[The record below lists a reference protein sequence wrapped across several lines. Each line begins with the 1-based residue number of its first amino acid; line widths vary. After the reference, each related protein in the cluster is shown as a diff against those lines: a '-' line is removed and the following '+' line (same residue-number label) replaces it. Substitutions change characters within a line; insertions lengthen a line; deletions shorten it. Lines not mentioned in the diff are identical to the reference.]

1 MSYTKESV
9 NEMRRSYKENN
20 VDLPF
25 SEEPKE
31 KAKQM
36 VDDAVSTVKNG
47 LLYSNGNM
55 LNFKRSDVFYLAKQI
70 ALNNVRIVMY
80 QSNTPNLGYWML
92 VKAEIDN
99 INR

>member
-1 MSYTKESV
+1 MESV
-9 NEMRRSYKENN
+9 NEMRRSYKENG

-55 LNFKRSDVFYLAKQI
+55 LNFKRYVVVSHKRLSTLFTRTCK
-70 ALNNVRIVMY
+70 RIMPCKKFL
-80 QSNTPNLGYWML
+80 TRIL
-92 VKAEIDN
+92 VV
-99 INR
+99 